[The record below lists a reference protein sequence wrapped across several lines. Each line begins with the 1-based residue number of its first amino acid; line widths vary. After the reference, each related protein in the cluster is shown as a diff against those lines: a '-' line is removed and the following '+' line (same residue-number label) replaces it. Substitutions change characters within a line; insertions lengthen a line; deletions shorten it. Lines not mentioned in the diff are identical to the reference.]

1 MGNKIKSNKNLYKN
15 KIFVEGMHCSSCEIL
30 IEKTLKKYDGVEG
43 VKASLDKGVVEVA
56 CANLTDVD
64 IKRLN
69 NDLSGAGYKFS
80 LNKPKSEKTRFIRV
94 EDGKLEV
101 NAEKFKEF
109 LKVLGILGLVF
120 IVVVIINN
128 SGLGRFASVDINS
141 SLAAFL
147 VLGVVAGLSSC
158 AALVGS
164 LLLVM
169 TKQWNDLYLGEDSK
183 TSKYQP
189 HTLFHIGRLASF
201 FVFGGLLGLLGQTV
215 SLGSTTMF
223 SIIVIAISVIMLV
236 LSLQMLGVRQV
247 NRFKFKIPGFF
258 SQYIV
263 DEKNFSG
270 KYMPF
275 VLGVLTFLLPCG
287 FTLIAQ
293 GVALASASFIKG
305 GLIMFFFALGTFPIL
320 AGISLAG
327 VGFNTRMQ
335 MSSIFNK
342 ASGVL
347 ILIFALY
354 TINSQLNVLGVRSLS
369 DMRPS
374 ANETIVLDD
383 RPDIDENLQNIVVV
397 ADGFNYRPTG
407 STTINAGEKTVLAVN
422 NKGIQGCGQFMASKG
437 LFDGYVQLKQG
448 WNYIEFTPKKGVYK
462 LTCTMGMVSPIT
474 ITVL

>member
-1 MGNKIKSNKNLYKN
+1 MGNKTKPNKN

-43 VKASLDKGVVEVA
+43 VKASLDQGVVEVT
-56 CANLTDVD
+56 CSNLTDVD

-80 LNKPKSEKTRFIRV
+80 LNKPKGEKTKFIRV

-101 NAEKFKEF
+101 NADKFKEF
-109 LKVLGILGLVF
+109 LKVLGILGIVF
-120 IVVVIINN
+120 IAVVIINN

-141 SLAAFL
+141 SLVAFF

-169 TKQWNDLYLGEDSK
+169 TKQWNDLYLGESSK

-189 HTLFHIGRLASF
+189 HILFHVGRLASF

-223 SIIVIAISVIMLV
+223 SIIVIVISAIMLI
-236 LSLQMLGVRQV
+236 LSLQMLGVRQA
-247 NRFKFKIPGFF
+247 NRFKFKTPRFL
-258 SQYIV
+258 SQYVV

-293 GVALASASFIKG
+293 GVALASASFLKG

-327 VGFNTRMQ
+327 VGFNTHIQ

-374 ANETIVLDD
+374 ANENIILED
-383 RPDIDENLQNIVVV
+383 RPDIDKNLQNIVVV

-407 STTINAGEKTVLAVN
+407 STTISAGEQTVLAVN

-474 ITVL
+474 ITVI